1 MAGGTILAIDLG
13 TSEVRVGLVDLEGRV
28 RGLAR
33 RRYPTRVGGG
43 AAERAEQDPEAW
55 WAAIVAAAAE
65 LGASEPGASE
75 LEASE
80 PEVSQLEGSEP
91 GAPPLAIGVTAHGP
105 TLVAA
110 DAEGRPVRPAIVGR
124 DRRAQA
130 EHDTI
135 AAATGQSGW
144 QLGVLPAALWVVR
157 HEPEAARS
165 TRWFLHAWEWLG
177 LRLTG
182 RAAATADPDRP
193 PLDPAPLAALGLDPG
208 RIPEPVRPGEPL
220 GGLTP
225 EAAAALGVPAGTP
238 VVQGLNDGY
247 ASLLGAGLRRPGEAV
262 DTGGASGGFAVYV
275 ERPVVIPGVFAG
287 PAPLPGLT
295 VIGGAMAATGRAL
308 DWLREEILGGAS
320 LETLLAEAA
329 AVPPGAEGLVFLPY
343 LAGERSPIWDP
354 SARGAF
360 VGLTL
365 GHRRGHLVR
374 AVLEAAA
381 FAIRHVAEPI
391 VAAGIEV
398 REMRVAGGPA
408 RSELWCRIKADATGF
423 PVAVPEVFETA
434 LLGSAI
440 LAATGVGA
448 YPDVAA
454 AIERMVR
461 VARRLEPDPAVR
473 PTYDAAF
480 GVYRALYPA
489 LKPLLAR
496 READGRI
503 ARATGGA

>member
-1 MAGGTILAIDLG
+1 
-13 TSEVRVGLVDLEGRV
+13 
-28 RGLAR
+28 
-33 RRYPTRVGGG
+33 
-43 AAERAEQDPEAW
+43 
-55 WAAIVAAAAE
+55 
-65 LGASEPGASE
+65 
-75 LEASE
+75 
-80 PEVSQLEGSEP
+80 
-91 GAPPLAIGVTAHGP
+91 
-105 TLVAA
+105 
-110 DAEGRPVRPAIVGR
+110 
-124 DRRAQA
+124 
-130 EHDTI
+130 
-135 AAATGQSGW
+135 
-144 QLGVLPAALWVVR
+144 
-157 HEPEAARS
+157 
-165 TRWFLHAWEWLG
+165 
-177 LRLTG
+177 
-182 RAAATADPDRP
+182 
-193 PLDPAPLAALGLDPG
+193 
-208 RIPEPVRPGEPL
+208 
-220 GGLTP
+220 
-225 EAAAALGVPAGTP
+225 
-238 VVQGLNDGY
+238 
-247 ASLLGAGLRRPGEAV
+247 
-262 DTGGASGGFAVYV
+262 
-275 ERPVVIPGVFAG
+275 
-287 PAPLPGLT
+287 
-295 VIGGAMAATGRAL
+295 

-496 READGRI
+496 REAGGRI